1 MVTFTE
7 EILDGKLCFL
17 CSAYKKNNGVA
28 NIARDVLCRLR
39 SMVHT
44 LKLYD
49 VQTSVKY
56 FKEWEMYKGKL
67 KYWFEVNTYLKFAQI
82 KFNNIFYGALFIFRI
97 LII

>member
-1 MVTFTE
+1 MWPNPLETADLVTFTE
-7 EILDGKLCFL
+7 KILHGKLHFF
-17 CSAYKKNNGVA
+17 CSAHKTNNGVA

-44 LKLYD
+44 LKLSD

-67 KYWFEVNTYLKFAQI
+67 KYLFEVNTYFKI
-82 KFNNIFYGALFIFRI
+82 RPN
-97 LII
+97 

>member
-1 MVTFTE
+1 M
-7 EILDGKLCFL
+7 
-17 CSAYKKNNGVA
+17 A

-39 SMVHT
+39 IMAHT

-49 VQTSVKY
+49 VQTSVKH
-56 FKEWEMYKGKL
+56 FKEWEMCKGN
-67 KYWFEVNTYLKFAQI
+67 EVNTYLKFAQI